1 MLFVFVTQIYPR
13 IIEITFDACFQPFLD
28 VDLWTLQGW
37 MQMQRTRLQ
46 TLPLSRY
53 QREQLGAGPY
63 NHLEE
68 AWQGGLPLRK
78 SKFPLPFLSR
88 CSRPRQRKGEKSPFS
103 FSLKREL

>member
-1 MLFVFVTQIYPR
+1 MLFVFVTQAYPR

-28 VDLWTLQGW
+28 VVLWTLQGW

-53 QREQLGAGPY
+53 PREQLVAGPY

-78 SKFPLPFLSR
+78 SKFPLSFLSR
-88 CSRPRQRKGEKSPFS
+88 CSRPREEEEERKQKPF
-103 FSLKREL
+103 LPT